1 MNDWKDNFRGHV
13 MRTHFVLGLTRTQ
26 MQFLCAV
33 ADNVVWDRWHFGSV
47 HMPDN
52 FIASENALTKRGLIQ
67 RKAKRELKPWKNVYE
82 LTHFCELT
90 PAGELIVKLLKLT
103 GLFIESDHAVER
115 KVATMRKRR

>member
-1 MNDWKDNFRGHV
+1 VNDWKDNFKGYV
-13 MRTHFVLGLTRTQ
+13 MRTNFVLGLTKVQ

-33 ADNVVWDRWHFGSV
+33 ADNVVWDRWNFGNI

-52 FIASENALTKRGLIQ
+52 FIAAENALTKRGLIQ
-67 RKAKRELKPWKNVYE
+67 RKAKRDLKKWMNVYE
-82 LTHFCELT
+82 LTAYCELT
-90 PAGELIVKLLKLT
+90 PAGELVVKLLKLT